1 MFILYV
7 YSLFNDATL
16 RYIIPRR
23 MVVQTESNELARQWK
38 EAKGT

>member
-7 YSLFNDATL
+7 YGLFNDATR

-23 MVVQTESNELARQWK
+23 MVVQTGSNELAWEWK
-38 EAKGT
+38 EAKET